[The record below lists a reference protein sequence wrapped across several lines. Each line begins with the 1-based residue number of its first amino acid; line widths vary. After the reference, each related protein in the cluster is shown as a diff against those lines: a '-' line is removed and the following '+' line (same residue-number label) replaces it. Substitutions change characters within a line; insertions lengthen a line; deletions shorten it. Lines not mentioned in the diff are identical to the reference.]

1 MKKENN
7 FILLFKV
14 NFQGIIFTNGFSFT
28 ERENL
33 NVFKLGTIENWL
45 KITYTWVKIWV
56 LKDPVNTVS

>member
-14 NFQGIIFTNGFSFT
+14 NFQGIMVSNGFSFI

-33 NVFKLGTIENWL
+33 NVFKLGTIERWL
-45 KITYTWVKIWV
+45 NSIYLGKNMGT
-56 LKDPVNTVS
+56 